1 MSYVYILRCRDGSF
15 YTGVAKDLER
25 RVGEH
30 QAGSASKYTRARRPV
45 TLVWTRRVRTWPRA
59 LRLEYRI
66 KQLDRAQKVALVAGR
81 FDLARAASS
90 TTVARAARHLR
101 RAKRARHSA
110 TGRPRSAT
118 DLT

>member
-1 MSYVYILRCRDGSF
+1 MSHVYILRCRDGSL

-45 TLVWTRRVRTWPRA
+45 VLVWSRSVRTWPRA

-66 KQLDRAQKVALVAGR
+66 KQLDRSEKLALVEGTL
-81 FDLARAASS
+81 DLAG
-90 TTVARAARHLR
+90 
-101 RAKRARHSA
+101 A
-110 TGRPRSAT
+110 TGR
-118 DLT
+118 